1 MLSRDLTMDS
11 ISNSKSVMHHL
22 NPSAVEAAMILHG
35 QQRETIVRRLLSEDT
50 VELPQLSNLLP
61 DITSNQS
68 A

>member
-1 MLSRDLTMDS
+1 ML
-11 ISNSKSVMHHL
+11 
-22 NPSAVEAAMILHG
+22 SAVEAAMILHG